1 LTLINKKDKIFV
13 AGHQGMVGSSIC
25 RLLKKKG
32 YNFILKENRFY
43 LDLKDKYAVQNW
55 FDTNK
60 PTVVIIA
67 AARVGGIYANEKYPV
82 DFILDNLKIQNNL
95 IEQSWQSKV
104 KRLLFLGSSCIY
116 PKFSKQP
123 IKEEYLLSG
132 NLEATNEY
140 YALAKITGIKLC
152 EALRKQHDFDAISLM
167 PCNLYGP
174 GDNYHPKNSH
184 VIPALIRKF
193 YEAIKKNEKFVNCWG
208 TGSPLREFLHVDDL
222 ANACIFA
229 LENWDPNHPNSPR
242 FKNGETLSYLN
253 VGSGIDQSI
262 KSLAIE
268 ISKIIKFKGEINW
281 DLTKKDGTPKK
292 LLDTSR
298 INKLGW
304 NTNIS
309 IKEGLDKTIKSFIE
323 DYEKNNLRK

>member
-1 LTLINKKDKIFV
+1 MTLINKKDKIFV

-43 LDLKDKYAVQNW
+43 LDLKDKYVVQKW

-95 IEQSWQSKV
+95 IEQSWQSNV

-140 YALAKITGIKLC
+140 YALAKITGIKVC

-242 FKNGETLSYLN
+242 FENGETLSYLN

-304 NTNIS
+304 NSNIS

>member
-43 LDLKDKYAVQNW
+43 LDLKDKYAVQKW

-95 IEQSWQSKV
+95 IEQSWQSNV

-242 FKNGETLSYLN
+242 FENGETLSYLN

-304 NTNIS
+304 NSNIS